1 MAHEIFY
8 FVVFF
13 IGGGFMSDR
22 NSAVSIKEFKR
33 VANKVSIITII
44 ENFFL
49 FLAKL
54 LVGLY
59 CHSTAII
66 SDAIH
71 SASDVFSTIVV
82 MIGVKLSSK
91 ESDKEHPYG
100 HERLECIAA
109 LVLSMI
115 LFLTGAKIGMT
126 AISSII
132 DGSYL
137 ISSSLSFIAL
147 IVTIVSI
154 IVKELM
160 FWYTRYYAKKIDS
173 NALMAD
179 AWHHRS
185 DSLSSIGAL
194 IGIIGCMLGYPIMD
208 SLASLVIFIFIAKAA
223 YDIFKDAVDKLIDK
237 SCDKGLEEEICDCI
251 LSNSSVIAIDLLQ
264 SRVFGNR
271 VYIDLEIQLDGNCTL
286 NEAHSIA
293 QSIHDTIELEFPNVK
308 HIMVHTNPN

>member
-1 MAHEIFY
+1 MKVSKSEY
-8 FVVFF
+8 QRVVN
-13 IGGGFMSDR
+13 R
-22 NSAVSIKEFKR
+22 
-33 VANKVSIITII
+33 VSIITII
-44 ENFFL
+44 ENL
-49 FLAKL
+49 ILSVLKL

-59 CHSTAII
+59 SHSNALI

-109 LVLSMI
+109 LLLSVI
-115 LFLTGAKIGMT
+115 LFITGLEIGIVAVKT
-126 AISSII
+126 IWSGIYPTSNIGVLALVTTVIS
-132 DGSYL
+132 
-137 ISSSLSFIAL
+137 
-147 IVTIVSI
+147 IV
-154 IVKELM
+154 VKELM
-160 FWYTRYYAKKIDS
+160 FWYTRHNAKKIDCS
-173 NALMAD
+173 VLMAD

-194 IGIIGCMLGYPIMD
+194 VGVVGCMLGYPIMD
-208 SLASLVIFIFIAKAA
+208 SLASLVIFFFIAKASF
-223 YDIFKDAVDKLIDK
+223 DIFKDAVDKLVDK
-237 SCDKGLEEEICDCI
+237 SCDIVLEEEICNCV
-251 LSNSSVIAIDLLQ
+251 LENNSVIAIDLFQ

-286 NEAHSIA
+286 HEAHYVA

-308 HIMVHTNPN
+308 HIMVHTNPNNA

>member
-1 MAHEIFY
+1 MKVSKSEY
-8 FVVFF
+8 QRVVN
-13 IGGGFMSDR
+13 R
-22 NSAVSIKEFKR
+22 
-33 VANKVSIITII
+33 VSIITII
-44 ENFFL
+44 ENL
-49 FLAKL
+49 ILSVLKL

-59 CHSTAII
+59 SHSNALI

-109 LVLSMI
+109 LLLSVI
-115 LFLTGAKIGMT
+115 LFITGLEIGIVAVKT
-126 AISSII
+126 IWSGIYPTSNIGVLALVTTIISII
-132 DGSYL
+132 
-137 ISSSLSFIAL
+137 I
-147 IVTIVSI
+147 
-154 IVKELM
+154 KELM
-160 FWYTRYYAKKIDS
+160 YWYTRHHAKKIDCS
-173 NALMAD
+173 VLMAD

-194 IGIIGCMLGYPIMD
+194 VGVIGCMLGYPIMD
-208 SLASLVIFIFIAKAA
+208 SLASLVIFFFIAKASF
-223 YDIFKDAVDKLIDK
+223 DIFKDAVDKLVDK
-237 SCDKGLEEEICDCI
+237 SCDSVLEEEICNCV
-251 LSNSSVIAIDLLQ
+251 LENNSVIAIDLFQ

-286 NEAHSIA
+286 HEAHYVA

-308 HIMVHTNPN
+308 HIMVHTNPNNA